1 MSLLWRRG
9 TDPRGVKEG
18 GGYQL
23 EKMPQGE
30 GVGGGPIRFYSADE
44 QIVEGW
50 SRGVLISSFRIALV
64 FTEVQILYDRTAVWS
79 SAFQKEGWRRGYQ
92 LDSTAQMN
100 RSSRGEGGGGPI
112 SRFRIALVCTE
123 VQILY
128 DRTPVWSSA
137 FQKQISYFSI

>member
-30 GVGGGPIRFYSADE
+30 GVGGDQLDSTAQMTRS
-44 QIVEGW
+44 
-50 SRGVLISSFRIALV
+50 SRGEAGGVLISSFRIALV

-79 SAFQKEGWRRGYQ
+79 SAFQKEGWRRGG
-92 LDSTAQMN
+92 
-100 RSSRGEGGGGPI
+100 RGGG
-112 SRFRIALVCTE
+112 T
-123 VQILY
+123 Y
-128 DRTPVWSSA
+128 
-137 FQKQISYFSI
+137 